1 MKKEKAARA
10 KKALQL
16 MTSALKTLSKVP
28 IQKKDEQKNKL
39 FQEALLQMKESAELG
54 SIEGKYHYGK
64 MILDI
69 ISSPK
74 SALNINEDN
83 INIAE
88 DNLRFAADN
97 NHLYPKYYY
106 SILLIKFKKNNKKGM
121 ELLKECAD
129 NGNCLAMYKYGKK
142 IN

>member
-1 MKKEKAARA
+1 
-10 KKALQL
+10 
-16 MTSALKTLSKVP
+16 
-28 IQKKDEQKNKL
+28 
-39 FQEALLQMKESAELG
+39 MKESAELG

-142 IN
+142 KL